1 MPATNPRL
9 TITLQPSVAAV
20 LRRLSELTGNSQ
32 SSIVGDLLHE
42 SLSTF
47 ERMAVVLDAA
57 VALKA
62 QALEVPSEIRASL
75 QQAQGR
81 LEQQLGLI
89 IDGTDQTVLP
99 LLDDMEEVL
108 RRAAGDA
115 RRTER
120 APAARRAAAP
130 ISNRGVTPRENPR
143 TDVRKAEKQVTR
155 SASSSK
161 GTKGVKTRKG
171 NA

>member
-9 TITLQPSVAAV
+9 TITLQPAVAAV

-32 SSIVGDLLHE
+32 SAIVGELLHE
-42 SLSTF
+42 SLPMF

-62 QALEVPSEIRASL
+62 QALEVPAEIRASL
-75 QQAQGR
+75 EQAQGR

-89 IDGTDQTVLP
+89 MDGTDGTVMP
-99 LLDDMEEVL
+99 LLDDMEKVL

-115 RRTER
+115 RRPER
-120 APAARRAAAP
+120 APAARSAAPP
-130 ISNRGVTPRENPR
+130 ISNRGVTPHPTGRN
-143 TDVRKAEKQVTR
+143 KAKK
-155 SASSSK
+155 AP
-161 GTKGVKTRKG
+161 KGVTE
-171 NA
+171 